1 MATPSNRKQTTDPFE
16 EISEAVL
23 KVVWQLTRAVFVAVW
38 WAVLFPMISLPLAG
52 AVAAGVLVSWVLG
65 VVVVG
70 VFLAVIMLWR
80 WKRPEMFE
88 RWITA
93 RARCRFLT
101 WWRYRSRWDKRLEAC
116 NLTVRRADKPG
127 AVFIPRLQSAEIGQA
142 VDRLRVRMVD
152 GQCPDDYENRVDRI
166 AHTFGAQNCSATV
179 AAPGV
184 MELALRQSDSLAE
197 TITLPRIDGPGRSG
211 NKEAA

>member
-1 MATPSNRKQTTDPFE
+1 MATRSNRKPTTDPFE
-16 EISEAVL
+16 EISDAALE
-23 KVVWQLTRAVFVAVW
+23 VVWQLIRAVFVLVW
-38 WAVLFPMISLPLAG
+38 WSVLFPMISLPIAG

-70 VFLAVIMLWR
+70 VFLAGIMLWR

-93 RARCRFLT
+93 RARRRFLT
-101 WWRYRSRWDKRLEAC
+101 WWRYRSRWDKRLDAC
-116 NLTVRRADKPG
+116 NLTVRCPDAT
-127 AVFIPRLQSAEIGQA
+127 AVFVPRLMSVEIGES

-152 GQCPDDYENRVDRI
+152 GQCPDDYENRVERI
-166 AHTFGAQNCSATV
+166 AHTFGAQNCRATV

-197 TITLPRIDGPGRSG
+197 SITLPRLDGPGRTG
-211 NKEAA
+211 NQEAA